1 MSRKLLAS
9 RRQTAFFDRA
19 RANPLG
25 DLTSCSIKNR
35 RYNQILAAVSTSIE
49 GNGISTSSIINSYS
63 AFREIFTTQF
73 AYSTCN
79 VRVAC
84 YTIQGRVGRSINAD
98 VSLQTRRS
106 FETFRSLGTSQVV
119 LVSRQSDSSQDT
131 DNGDNDHQLDEGEA
145 FLHFFHEIYSIRFS
159 GLNYSIS
166 CGCNSVCCCE
176 CICFG
181 YARVIIFCIFMW
193 L

>member
-25 DLTSCSIKNR
+25 DLASCSVENR
-35 RYNQILAAVSTSIE
+35 RYNQVFVSVGTSIE
-49 GNGISTSSIINSYS
+49 VDGVSTGSVINAYRTS
-63 AFREIFTTQF
+63 REIFTAQF
-73 AYSTCN
+73 AYSASN
-79 VRVAC
+79 VRVAL
-84 YTIQGRVGRSINAD
+84 YAIQGRVGRSINAD

-145 FLHFFHEIYSIRFS
+145 FLHFFHEIYSISFS
-159 GLNYSIS
+159 GLNYSIR
-166 CGCNSVCCCE
+166 C
-176 CICFG
+176 
-181 YARVIIFCIFMW
+181 R